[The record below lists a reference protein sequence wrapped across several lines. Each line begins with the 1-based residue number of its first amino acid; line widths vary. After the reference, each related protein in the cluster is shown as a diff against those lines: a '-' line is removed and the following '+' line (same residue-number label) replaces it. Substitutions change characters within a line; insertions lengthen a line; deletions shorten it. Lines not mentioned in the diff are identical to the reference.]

1 MGKISVGDLIKK
13 AAKGPEPKSK
23 SKTPSIVLTGHEEA
37 LEDWVKANADKKDA
51 EARQAAAEA
60 KFLED
65 AEKARI
71 GECRRDG
78 KYHSSVKINEK
89 VLYGVQNRYA
99 PIKNEDMERLEE
111 IFGDKAENFFKPKT
125 AITLTDAALND
136 EKILEKLVAA
146 VGAENFQ
153 TYFEVE
159 QHIAPTEAFHEGRA
173 TNPDIGDKAQKV
185 FDAGIVR
192 PYKASCKLA

>member
-1 MGKISVGDLIKK
+1 MAKISVNDLIKK
-13 AAKGPEPKSK
+13 AAKGPDPKSK
-23 SKTPSIVLTGHEEA
+23 SKTPTVVLNGHDEA
-37 LEDWVKANADKKDA
+37 LDDWMKANADMKDA
-51 EARQAAAEA
+51 ESRKVAAEA

-71 GECRRDG
+71 SECRRDG

-89 VLYGVQNRYA
+89 VLYGVQNRYS
-99 PIKNEDMERLEE
+99 PIKNEDMGKLEE
-111 IFGDKAENFFKPKT
+111 IFGDKTENLFKEKT
-125 AITLTDAALND
+125 AITLTDAALKD
-136 EKILEKLVAA
+136 EKILEKLIAA

-159 QHIAPTEAFHEGRA
+159 QHVAPTEAFHEGRA
-173 TNPDIGDKAQKV
+173 TSPELGDKAQKV
-185 FDAGIVR
+185 IDAGIVR